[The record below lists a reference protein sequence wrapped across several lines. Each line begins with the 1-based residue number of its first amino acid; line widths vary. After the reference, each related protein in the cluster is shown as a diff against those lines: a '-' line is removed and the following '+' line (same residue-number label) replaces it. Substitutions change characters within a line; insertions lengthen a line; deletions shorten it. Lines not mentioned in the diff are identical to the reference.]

1 MSVFLP
7 AFPEDELQANKS
19 RAIDL
24 DGNNVLICKASGAL
38 YALENRCSH
47 QNAELTGGRIRG
59 CFIACPVHGVRFN
72 LQTGEP
78 MGQLTGAP
86 IKTYPV
92 RVLDGIVQVNVS

>member
-7 AFPEDELQANKS
+7 AFPEDELEANNS

-24 DGNNVLICKASGAL
+24 DGNNVLICKAVGAL

-78 MGQLTGAP
+78 IGQLTRAP

-92 RVLDGIVQVNVS
+92 RVLDGIVQVDVS